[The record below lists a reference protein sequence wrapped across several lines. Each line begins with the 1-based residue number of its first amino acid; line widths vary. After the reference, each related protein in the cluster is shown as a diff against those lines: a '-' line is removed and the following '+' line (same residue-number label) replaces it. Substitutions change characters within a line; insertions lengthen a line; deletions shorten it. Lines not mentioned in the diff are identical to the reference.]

1 MQICCDFLGGFEE
14 KVYFCGRLQSK
25 NFKKELLWIH
35 WIKNFGKNVKQLRKD
50 LWQLK
55 NVKINASAPYE
66 VYWYEKSRTYRF
78 KSDFGVVLA
87 IGFDDDDII
96 ENAESYVFSIINV
109 NKIPSSRDLKMRD
122 TVMLIIENFFN
133 INEAALLYICESGD
147 GKQLMRSRLFEYWFS
162 SYQMKDKFILM
173 PVSIEDMDGVE
184 NFAAL
189 IIRKD
194 NPNILDIV
202 AEFSNTVAM
211 FRVKPDS
218 QD

>member
-1 MQICCDFLGGFEE
+1 M
-14 KVYFCGRLQSK
+14 
-25 NFKKELLWIH
+25 
-35 WIKNFGKNVKQLRKD
+35 
-50 LWQLK
+50 
-55 NVKINASAPYE
+55 
-66 VYWYEKSRTYRF
+66 
-78 KSDFGVVLA
+78 
-87 IGFDDDDII
+87 
-96 ENAESYVFSIINV
+96 
-109 NKIPSSRDLKMRD
+109 
-122 TVMLIIENFFN
+122 
-133 INEAALLYICESGD
+133 YICENGD

-173 PVSIEDMDGVE
+173 LVSIEDMDGVE

-194 NPNILDIV
+194 NPNILGIV

>member
-1 MQICCDFLGGFEE
+1 M
-14 KVYFCGRLQSK
+14 
-25 NFKKELLWIH
+25 LLLLMRFI
-35 WIKNFGKNVKQLRKD
+35 GM
-50 LWQLK
+50 
-55 NVKINASAPYE
+55 
-66 VYWYEKSRTYRF
+66 KS
-78 KSDFGVVLA
+78 L
-87 IGFDDDDII
+87 
-96 ENAESYVFSIINV
+96 EPYVFSIINV
-109 NKIPSSRDLKMRD
+109 NKIPSPRDLKMRD

-211 FRVKPDS
+211 FRVKPNS

>member
-1 MQICCDFLGGFEE
+1 M
-14 KVYFCGRLQSK
+14 
-25 NFKKELLWIH
+25 
-35 WIKNFGKNVKQLRKD
+35 
-50 LWQLK
+50 
-55 NVKINASAPYE
+55 
-66 VYWYEKSRTYRF
+66 
-78 KSDFGVVLA
+78 
-87 IGFDDDDII
+87 
-96 ENAESYVFSIINV
+96 
-109 NKIPSSRDLKMRD
+109 
-122 TVMLIIENFFN
+122 
-133 INEAALLYICESGD
+133 YICESGD

-194 NPNILDIV
+194 NPNIL

-211 FRVKPDS
+211 FRVKPNS

>member
-1 MQICCDFLGGFEE
+1 MKPLSLDI
-14 KVYFCGRLQSK
+14 
-25 NFKKELLWIH
+25 
-35 WIKNFGKNVKQLRKD
+35 
-50 LWQLK
+50 
-55 NVKINASAPYE
+55 INASAPYE
-66 VYWYEKSRTYRF
+66 VYWHEKSRTYRF

-109 NKIPSSRDLKMRD
+109 NKIPSPRDLKMRD

-133 INEAALLYICESGD
+133 KAALLYICESGD
-147 GKQLMRSRLFEYWFS
+147 GKQHMRSRLIEYWFS

-211 FRVKPDS
+211 FRVKTNS